1 MIAFGDLRREYEEI
15 FSEIDVAVRA
25 VCRNGWFV
33 LGKQV
38 EEFEAA
44 FAGYIGDGL
53 SAVGVGSGTEALHL
67 SLVAAG
73 VGHGDYVITVPNTAV
88 PTVSAISFAGA
99 IPLLVD
105 IDPESYCMDPVQL
118 SDVVKKEKRR
128 LGRRLKAIIPV
139 HLYGQSAAMEPILE
153 TAKTFELKVI
163 EDACQA
169 HGAMY
174 RGRKVGSFGDYAAFS
189 FYPSKNLGA
198 YGDGGMVLT
207 KDPGEAKKLKMLRN
221 YGQEKRYYHA
231 IKGFNS
237 RLDELQAAIL
247 LAKMKYL
254 DAWNAR
260 RREIASF
267 YSENICNPAIV
278 KPKEMSYGK
287 HVFHLYVVRH
297 NKRAK
302 LQASLEQGGVQT
314 AIHYP
319 VPIHLQEAYRDLGQG
334 NGCFPVAEKCAE
346 EILSLPIFPQLRDE
360 EVRMVVE
367 LINGFNVIP

>member
-1 MIAFGDLRREYEEI
+1 
-15 FSEIDVAVRA
+15 
-25 VCRNGWFV
+25 
-33 LGKQV
+33 
-38 EEFEAA
+38 
-44 FAGYIGDGL
+44 
-53 SAVGVGSGTEALHL
+53 
-67 SLVAAG
+67 
-73 VGHGDYVITVPNTAV
+73 
-88 PTVSAISFAGA
+88 
-99 IPLLVD
+99 
-105 IDPESYCMDPVQL
+105 MDPVQL
-118 SDVVKKEKRR
+118 LEVVKKEKRR
-128 LGRRLKAIIPV
+128 LGRRLKAIVPV

-153 TAKTFELKVI
+153 TAKEYELKVI

-237 RLDELQAAIL
+237 RLDEMQAAIL
-247 LAKMKYL
+247 LTKMKYL

-267 YSENICNPAIV
+267 YSENICNPVIV
-278 KPKEMSYGK
+278 TPKEMSYGK

-297 NKRAK
+297 NRRTH

-314 AIHYP
+314 VIHYP
-319 VPIHLQEAYRDLGQG
+319 VPIHLQEAYRDLGHDHG
-334 NGCFPVAEKCAE
+334 SFPVAEKCAE
-346 EILSLPIFPQLRDE
+346 EILSIPIFPQLRDE

-367 LINGFNVIP
+367 LINCYNGIP

>member
-1 MIAFGDLRREYEEI
+1 MIVFGDLRREYEEL
-15 FSEIDVAVRA
+15 SAEIDAAIRG

-33 LGKQV
+33 LGKKV

-44 FAGYIGDGL
+44 FAGYIGGGV

-73 VGHGDYVITVPNTAV
+73 VGNGDRVITVPNTAV
-88 PTVSAISFAGA
+88 PTVSAISLAGA

-105 IDPESYCMDPVQL
+105 IDPGSYCMDPVQL
-118 SDVVKKEKRR
+118 SEVVKKEKRR
-128 LGRRLKAIIPV
+128 LGRRLKAIVPV
-139 HLYGQSAAMEPILE
+139 HLYGQSASMEPILE
-153 TAKTFELKVI
+153 IAKEFELKVI

-207 KDPGEAKKLKMLRN
+207 KDPGEARKLKMLRN
-221 YGQEKRYYHA
+221 YGQGKRYYHA
-231 IKGFNS
+231 TKGFNS

-254 DAWNAR
+254 DVWNAR

-267 YSENICNPAIV
+267 YTDHIRSPLIA
-278 KPKEMSYGK
+278 KPREMAYGM

-297 NKRAK
+297 PRRAD
-302 LQASLEQGGVQT
+302 LQTFLEKEGVQT
-314 AIHYP
+314 MIHYP
-319 VPIHLQEAYRDLGQG
+319 IPIHLQEAYADLGHG
-334 NGCFPVAEKCAE
+334 AGSFPAAERCAA
-346 EILSLPIFPQLRDE
+346 EILSLPIYPQLRDD
-360 EVRMVVE
+360 EVRQIVE
-367 LINGFNVIP
+367 RIDRFDGDS